1 MTFFDIWFA
10 AAFSKLISHLDC
22 LHNNSLK
29 SGCLQYIE
37 KVWQV
42 HTVAINKQCRN
53 IRQLDSLAS
62 LEGYFHLFT
71 WLWNWQ
77 TRSQQFRSLMVM

>member
-37 KVWQV
+37 KV
-42 HTVAINKQCRN
+42 
-53 IRQLDSLAS
+53 
-62 LEGYFHLFT
+62 
-71 WLWNWQ
+71 
-77 TRSQQFRSLMVM
+77 